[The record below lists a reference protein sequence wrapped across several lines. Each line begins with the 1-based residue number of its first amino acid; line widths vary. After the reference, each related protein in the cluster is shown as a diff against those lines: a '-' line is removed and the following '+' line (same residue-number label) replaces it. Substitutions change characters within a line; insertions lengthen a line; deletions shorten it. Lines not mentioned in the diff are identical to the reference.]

1 MEFKE
6 LTEIWKQSDMHQ
18 DEAIKVNHRLI
29 KEVGLNKIKTSLR
42 AIQWS
47 SIFEIIIQI
56 LFTGFFINFL
66 QNHHAQP
73 AFSIPAA
80 LILALIVFNLL
91 FEGYRLALFYSI
103 KTDCQVLKA
112 QKKLS
117 RLKKLEIFDTYSLLV
132 IIPVFTLPFLIVLAK
147 AILNWDLYLLGTGW
161 MIQTIIGSF
170 VVAAIL
176 VFIIRKHP
184 NKKLRKAIKFIDE
197 LDEEKL

>member
-6 LTEIWKQSDMHQ
+6 LTEIWKQSEMHQ
-18 DEAIKVNHRLI
+18 DEAIKVNHQLI
-29 KEVGLNKIKTSLR
+29 KEVGLNKIKTNLR

-47 SIFEIIIQI
+47 SIFEIVLEI
-56 LFTGFFINFL
+56 LFSGFLINFMEN
-66 QNHHAQP
+66 QRGQP

-80 LILALIVFNLL
+80 LILGLIAFNVL
-91 FEGYRLALFYSI
+91 FEVYRLALFYSI
-103 KTDCQVLKA
+103 KTDCPVLKA

-132 IIPVFTLPFLIVLAK
+132 IIPVFALPFLIVLAK
-147 AILNWDLYLLGTGW
+147 ALLNWDLYELGTGW

-176 VFIIRKHP
+176 VVIIRKHP
-184 NKKLRKAIKFIDE
+184 NKKLRKAIQFIEE
-197 LDEEKL
+197 LDEE